1 MRGLRAAC
9 GAADPFRANHQPHDS
24 QALGLTVPT
33 LLLAQA
39 DQVIE

>member
-1 MRGLRAAC
+1 MRGLRAAW

-24 QALGLTVPT
+24 QGPT
-33 LLLAQA
+33 LLAQA